1 MSKGVGMT
9 DINKKCRRKSSY
21 DLTAFGTK
29 YRTFTEILLGET
41 SNHVSQSHIQGA
53 DSQGVMV
60 Q

>member
-1 MSKGVGMT
+1 MT

-53 DSQGVMV
+53 DSQGVMM